1 MATKASLR
9 TTADFETFR
18 LRRFVERLIDMGEVD
33 IHDESV
39 PMAQISSIV
48 EATDKA
54 VLFRKAGPEGIELA
68 VAVCG
73 GRKRIAAAFDTTP
86 DKVADEYLRRIANP
100 QPVFEVRQD
109 EAPVQEV
116 AVTGKD
122 VDLTRLPFH
131 PHHEHDGSV
140 YLNCGIDFTVDP
152 DTGLTNV
159 GARRLS
165 LRNRTECGTNITDPS
180 DLKRI
185 CKKVFARGQR
195 LPISFTIGAHPL
207 DQMGA
212 GMKRPGDEVKEVATL
227 RGQPVPLVKCLTN
240 DISVPA
246 DAEAVLEGYL
256 SERGYVEPE
265 GPYGEYMGY
274 YGPMHLDPVF
284 HCTAIT
290 MRGDVLHQ
298 SLLHGSGRILDRCDS
313 INMNALRTE
322 AEVMALLRQTIREP
336 VAVRMMTNGGSAN
349 NVRVAIR
356 QHTIGEA
363 RNAIAAIF
371 GRVMR
376 IKHVFVFDDDIDIFD
391 DRQCEWALGTR
402 FQAHRDL
409 VILEGLRGMAMDPSL
424 QGAPTGAKAGFDCT
438 RPLGRDHR
446 VTSWRPAAKRFAGKA
461 RHQTV
466 EQALEAGPLFFSAAM
481 EAVGSL
487 DGREVACALDE
498 LRRRG
503 KLGRDRDGRY
513 HLGAFVPGATGIVGE
528 LDHDPNDVG

>member
-1 MATKASLR
+1 MATQ
-9 TTADFETFR
+9 TAARPRLDLDRFR

-33 IHDESV
+33 VHEERV
-39 PMAQISSIV
+39 PLAQVSAIV

-54 VLFRKAGPEGIELA
+54 VLFRDAGPEGFELA
-68 VAVCG
+68 VAVVG
-73 GRKRIAAAFDTTP
+73 GRRRMAAAFDTTP
-86 DKVADEYLRRIANP
+86 DKVHDEYLKRVATP
-100 QPVFEVRQD
+100 QPVFEVPSD
-109 EAPVQEV
+109 EAPVHEIT
-116 AVTGKD
+116 VTGNA
-122 VDLTRLPFH
+122 VDLTTLPFH

-140 YLNCGIDFTVDP
+140 YLNCGIDFCVDP

-165 LRNRTECGTNITDPS
+165 LRNRYECGTNVTDPS

-185 CKKVFARGQR
+185 CKKVFARGER
-195 LPISFTIGAHPL
+195 LAISFTIGAHPL

-227 RGQPVPLVKCLTN
+227 RGAPVALVKCLTN
-240 DISVPA
+240 DIKVPA

-256 SERGYVEPE
+256 DERGYFEPE

-274 YGPMHLDPVF
+274 YGPMHLDPIF

-290 MRGDVLHQ
+290 MRRDVMHQ

-322 AEVMALLRQTIREP
+322 AEVMAILRQTVREP
-336 VAVRMMTNGGSAN
+336 VAVRMMTNGGSAQ

-356 QHTIGEA
+356 QHAIGEA
-363 RNAIAAIF
+363 RNAIAALF
-371 GRVMR
+371 GRIMR
-376 IKHVFVFDDDIDIFD
+376 IKHVFVYDEDIDIFD

-409 VILEGLRGMAMDPSL
+409 MILEGLRGMPMDPSL
-424 QGAPTGAKAGFDCT
+424 LGAPTGAKAGFDCT

-446 VTSWRPAAKRFAGKA
+446 VTSWRPAAKSFSGQARF
-461 RHQTV
+461 QTV
-466 EQALEAGPLFFSAAM
+466 EQALENGPLYFSGVM

-487 DGREVACALDE
+487 DGREVASALDE
-498 LRRRG
+498 LRHKGR
-503 KLGRDRDGRY
+503 LGRDRDGRY
-513 HLGAFVPGATGIVGE
+513 HLGTFEGERTGIVGE